1 MFGKMINSKPRD
13 NFIAQPYGTVRRL
26 TSRFGQSKIV
36 VAALPPSC
44 LVARVAES
52 KWFETHAPLKLW
64 LRKNSTIWNTLRT
77 RTCPYYPLEVPLE
90 RLAEVLLHPQLPEG
104 LPPLNARPLVAE
116 FAAKEREKLDKQ
128 SQFRDR
134 EEKDKVSLVR
144 EKASSAR
151 N

>member
-1 MFGKMINSKPRD
+1 MPHSN
-13 NFIAQPYGTVRRL
+13 YGSVRIP
-26 TSRFGQSKIV
+26 RFG
-36 VAALPPSC
+36 
-44 LVARVAES
+44 
-52 KWFETHAPLKLW
+52 
-64 LRKNSTIWNTLRT
+64 WNTLRT